1 MIIQPLTGKWQ
12 FRQFD
17 TKDFFPATVP
27 GCAHT
32 DLMVLGK
39 IPDPFIGKNELEV
52 QWIGDQDWEYVK
64 DFDLDE
70 QLMHSDRVFLVCKGL
85 DTIAEINLNG
95 QNLGK

>member
-1 MIIQPLTGKWQ
+1 MAIQTIRYQ
-12 FRQFD
+12 R
-17 TKDFFPATVP
+17 FFPATIP

-64 DFDLDE
+64 ISIS
-70 QLMHSDRVFLVCKGL
+70 MS
-85 DTIAEINLNG
+85 N
-95 QNLGK
+95 